1 MQNRRE
7 RRKLEKQFGLMKQY
21 KNGSSKQRAEIQARR
36 REMGKQLHNQH
47 LERVENAQR
56 EAEEKRITKIAEG
69 LMSKGLT
76 EQEAVDVIDHNERVK
91 EEREESLAKRKN
103 RQEKKRL
110 NK

>member
-21 KNGSSKQRAEIQARR
+21 RNGSSKSKAEIKARR
-36 REMGKQLHNQH
+36 KEMGKQLHNQH

-56 EAEEKRITKIAEG
+56 AAEEQRITDIAQN
-69 LMSKGLT
+69 LMSDGLT
-76 EQEAVDVIDHNERVK
+76 EQEAVDVIDNNDKIKEAR
-91 EEREESLAKRKN
+91 EERIAKRKEK
-103 RQEKKRL
+103 QAKKRL